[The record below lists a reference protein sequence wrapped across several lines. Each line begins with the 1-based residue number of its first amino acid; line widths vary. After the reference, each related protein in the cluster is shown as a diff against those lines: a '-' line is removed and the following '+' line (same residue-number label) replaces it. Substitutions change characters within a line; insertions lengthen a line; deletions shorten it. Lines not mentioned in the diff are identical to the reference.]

1 MSDLNPPIGA
11 DGLPEVLVSG
21 KPPVNPYY
29 DVNKILSHSF
39 LKSAKFCVQIPV
51 LTTPVDGM
59 PSIAG
64 ANEDIPSEEFTFLCD
79 SVEFPGQTLTTSE
92 FRMPGKLKLKVP
104 YLRELNEVTL
114 TFYHNNKLPM
124 YRIFSDWIS
133 GASPTNTT
141 NRYFDELVCP
151 KIKLIQFDEVAGV
164 RGFIRDIFDFS
175 AQPLGGSTVN
185 LSKYMTV
192 NLLKAYPLNFASM
205 PANWAD
211 DGFHKMTVSFFYE
224 NLLIEQGIKNLTFQ
238 DLLDNGNIFDNSPA
252 IRNPRP
258 SLDFVSNNSGIRSA

>member
-1 MSDLNPPIGA
+1 MSDLNPNTSVGP
-11 DGLPEVLVSG
+11 DGLEEVLVSG
-21 KPPVNPYY
+21 KNPVNPYY

-51 LTTPVDGM
+51 LTRPVNGM

-151 KIKLIQFDEVAGV
+151 KITLIQFDEVAGAT
-164 RGFIRDIFDFS
+164 GFLKDIFNIFT
-175 AQPLGGSTVN
+175 QPQSGSSVN

-205 PANWAD
+205 PSNWAD
-211 DGFHKMTVSFFYE
+211 DGFHKMSVTFFYE
-224 NLLIEQGIKNLTFQ
+224 DINVSKN
-238 DLLDNGNIFDNSPA
+238 DNKNNANDA
-252 IRNPRP
+252 AV
-258 SLDFVSNNSGIRSA
+258 SLDDFNTDERLKG